1 MGSHRSGTEHGR
13 RVRERK
19 EEITLMFGLGSVVLT
34 AVAAAAVSRFPI
46 RACYPQVAL
55 HSRAAHVL
63 GSATSWSRTR
73 NGGATSMSRREP
85 AAHASVASRR
95 ARQRY

>member
-1 MGSHRSGTEHGR
+1 
-13 RVRERK
+13 
-19 EEITLMFGLGSVVLT
+19 MFGPESVVLT

-85 AAHASVASRR
+85 AAHASVAS
-95 ARQRY
+95 